1 VAPQLNS
8 DDAAAFARI
17 SLELA
22 SEPDTEQTVQRVVEL
37 AQSSIPGCDYA
48 GFTLT
53 HQDAL
58 ETAAATDQLIG
69 RLDQAQHDLNEGP
82 CLSAAKAD
90 ETYLIRDT
98 TTEERWPRWCAAAAA
113 TGVLSV
119 LSVQLTGPAPG
130 SLRAAMNLYSKTID
144 AYDDDAI
151 ITAQIYAAHAG
162 TAIAAAN
169 KHDNLQTAMQ
179 SRHTIGVA
187 QGLLMQ
193 RYGITERA
201 AFQVLS
207 RQSQDANIKLRDVAR
222 RVVDLAIAE
231 GGRLT

>member
-1 VAPQLNS
+1 VPPELNP
-8 DDAAAFARI
+8 DDAAAFARL
-17 SLELA
+17 SLDLA
-22 SEPDTEQTVQRVVEL
+22 REPDTEQTVQRVVEL
-37 AQSSIPGCDYA
+37 AQASIHGCHYA

-53 HQDAL
+53 HKDRL
-58 ETAAATDQLIG
+58 ETAAATDPMIA
-69 RLDQAQHDLNEGP
+69 RLDEAQHDLNEGP
-82 CLSAAKAD
+82 CLSAATTE

-98 TTEERWPRWCAAAAA
+98 SAEDRWPRWCAAANAA
-113 TGVLSV
+113 GVMSV
-119 LSVQLTGPAPG
+119 LSVQLTGPGPG

-144 AYDDDAI
+144 AYDDDAV

-162 TAIAAAN
+162 TAIAAAH
-169 KHDNLQTAMQ
+169 KQDNLQTAMQ

-193 RYGITERA
+193 RYGITEGA

-207 RQSQDANIKLRDVAR
+207 RQSQEANVKLRDVAR
-222 RVVDLAIAE
+222 RLVELAIAE